1 MEEISIYN
9 LIITL
14 LTTLIGT
21 AFGGIVT
28 LFVNKKYEVSKL
40 RLNNVNEMSKA
51 VTPLLQ
57 DYMRALQA
65 VLAFLNANEF
75 REETYE
81 QKEIEVAMGTALHE
95 LNIMVNVYEIE
106 LSPMLDFYENLLIR
120 SKEFIDSFSKKDII
134 NDDRSY
140 YLEFMPKVNELIDM
154 VATFSEEISE
164 IKRKMMKGR
173 LKKYWKKDIYKDE
186 KKNRINYNNNH
197 K

>member
-95 LNIMVNVYEIE
+95 LNI
-106 LSPMLDFYENLLIR
+106 
-120 SKEFIDSFSKKDII
+120 ID
-134 NDDRSY
+134 
-140 YLEFMPKVNELIDM
+140 
-154 VATFSEEISE
+154 
-164 IKRKMMKGR
+164 RKSVV
-173 LKKYWKKDIYKDE
+173 
-186 KKNRINYNNNH
+186 
-197 K
+197 

>member
-186 KKNRINYNNNH
+186 KKNRINYHNNH

>member
-1 MEEISIYN
+1 
-9 LIITL
+9 
-14 LTTLIGT
+14 
-21 AFGGIVT
+21 
-28 LFVNKKYEVSKL
+28 
-40 RLNNVNEMSKA
+40 MSKA

-186 KKNRINYNNNH
+186 KKNRINYHNNH

>member
-120 SKEFIDSFSKKDII
+120 SKEFIDSFSTKDII

-164 IKRKMMKGR
+164 IKRKMMNGR

-186 KKNRINYNNNH
+186 KKNRINYHNNH